1 MSSHPITKYTSESS
15 WAMIESKFSPHGKET
30 LAKLIY
36 FLEEEVWP
44 ARELSHL
51 QMPEDSTRW
60 KTIVPVI
67 EELKDRAKQL
77 GLWNLFLSKRH
88 YPEHGTDFTN
98 LEYAVMAELLGTWP
112 LRS

>member
-1 MSSHPITKYTSESS
+1 
-15 WAMIESKFSPHGKET
+15 
-30 LAKLIY
+30 
-36 FLEEEVWP
+36 
-44 ARELSHL
+44 
-51 QMPEDSTRW
+51 MPEDSTRW

-98 LEYAVMAELLGTWP
+98 LEVYILDHYTLSLGSNRVS
-112 LRS
+112 LVRRYG